1 MIYQERNG
9 NAVAV
14 HRGENRM
21 DIAELDF
28 SHRMD
33 MELSKHSF
41 PYFFQNVLGMMYPKY
56 MEEWLE
62 SMETTDRTVIICSRD
77 HGKSVFMHSWV
88 VWNLVFQEPPFQM
101 LYISSNQKQTMV
113 HMREIDRYFNLPQ
126 LKHLRPSRGWA
137 IGNIALTNGNSI
149 LERSVGSQ
157 IRGLHPQEIIIDDP
171 LKEFSISG
179 ISRVTDW
186 FFGDMIPTLHHT
198 AKLRMIGTPFT
209 YTDIFSQLEENPA
222 YFVRKYPCF
231 NSLEEPLWPARW
243 DYDALMQRRAEIG
256 SLKFTREYLCIPVS
270 TGTALFGI
278 EHLENAK
285 NKEYVLKLGQRR
297 DKGYRYCV
305 GVDPA
310 ISTDG
315 DYNVIMVLEVDDE
328 GNKTVV
334 HVDRAKNVSFR
345 ENIDK
350 LRLIG
355 QVFKPDN
362 ILYETNTFAKA
373 FTQEL
378 RAVSDLNVRD
388 FDTTRKKKQEII
400 LNLQM
405 NFENKKINLPY
416 GDNNSRAVTN
426 LLIEELSMFSITDSG
441 RFEGVGAHDDL
452 VMALALA
459 NSAAQTSTDSFIL
472 LDDMEIFDSP
482 ITPSYGISRGIA
494 GLNF

>member
-1 MIYQERNG
+1 M
-9 NAVAV
+9 V
-14 HRGENRM
+14 
-21 DIAELDF
+21 ELEELNF
-28 SHRMD
+28 AHRMD
-33 MELSKHSF
+33 MEMSKDSF
-41 PYFFQNVLGMMYPKY
+41 PYFFQNVLGMMYPEY
-56 MEEWLE
+56 MQEWLQT
-62 SMETTDRTVIICSRD
+62 MQDTDRSVIVCSRD

-88 VWNLVFQEPPFQM
+88 VWNLVFKEPPFQM
-101 LYISSNQKQTMV
+101 LYISSNQKQTLV

-126 LKHLRPSRGWA
+126 LKKFRPSRGWA
-137 IGNIALTNGNSI
+137 IGNITLTNGNSI

-171 LKEFSISG
+171 LKEFSLTG
-179 ISRVTDW
+179 IQRVTDW

-198 AKLRMIGTPFT
+198 ANLRMIGTPFT
-209 YTDIFSQLEENPA
+209 YTDIFSQLEENAA
-222 YFVRKYPCF
+222 YTVRKYPCLDSM
-231 NSLEEPLWPARW
+231 NEPLWPERW
-243 DYDALMQRRAEIG
+243 DYDALMQRKAEIG

-270 TGTALFGI
+270 TGTALFGQ

-285 NKEYVLKLGQRR
+285 NKDLILKLGHRK
-297 DKGYRYCV
+297 DKGYKYYV

-328 GNKTVV
+328 KNKSIV
-334 HVDRAKNVSFR
+334 HVDRAKNVQFR

-355 QVFKPDN
+355 QVFEPEV

-388 FDTTRKKKQEII
+388 FDTTRRKKQEII

-405 NFENKKINLPY
+405 NFENNKLHLPY
-416 GDNNSRAVTN
+416 GDNNSRKMSQA
-426 LLIEELSMFSITDSG
+426 LLEELSMFSITQSG
-441 RFEGVGAHDDL
+441 KFEGVGAHDDL
-452 VMALALA
+452 VMGLALA
-459 NSAAQTSTDSFIL
+459 NAASQTPTEAFML
-472 LDDMEIFDSP
+472 LDDMGIFEAP
-482 ITPSYGISRGIA
+482 EEPLYGQNASMV

>member
-1 MIYQERNG
+1 MEL
-9 NAVAV
+9 
-14 HRGENRM
+14 E
-21 DIAELDF
+21 ELDF
-28 SHRMD
+28 THRMD

-41 PYFFQNVLGMMYPKY
+41 PYFFQNVLGMMYPEY
-56 MEEWLE
+56 MEEWLGL
-62 SMETTDRTVIICSRD
+62 METTDRTVIICSRD

-88 VWNLVFQEPPFQM
+88 VWNLLFQEPPFQM

-113 HMREIDRYFNLPQ
+113 HMREIDRYFNLPA
-126 LKHLRPSRGWA
+126 LKQFKPSRGWA
-137 IGNIALTNGNSI
+137 IGNITLTNGNSV

-171 LKEFSISG
+171 LKEFSIAG

-198 AKLRMIGTPFT
+198 ANLRMIGTPFT

-222 YFVRKYPCF
+222 YTVRKYPCF

-243 DYDALMQRRAEIG
+243 DYDALVQRKAEIG

-270 TGTALFGI
+270 TGTALFGM
-278 EHLENAK
+278 EHLEKAK
-285 NKEYVLKLGQRR
+285 SKSHILKLGHRK
-297 DKGYRYCV
+297 DKGYKYYV

-328 GNKTVV
+328 MNKTIV
-334 HVDRAKNVSFR
+334 HVDRSKNVKFR
-345 ENIDK
+345 ENIEK

-355 QVFKPDN
+355 GVFQPDN

-388 FDTTRKKKQEII
+388 FDTTRRKKQEII

-405 NFENKKINLPY
+405 NFENGKIKLPY
-416 GDNNSRAVTN
+416 GDNNSRKMTSM
-426 LLIEELSMFSITDSG
+426 LIEELSMFSITDSG
-441 RFEGVGAHDDL
+441 KFEGVGAHDDL

-459 NSAAQTSTDSFIL
+459 NAASQTATEAFIL
-472 LDDMEIFDSP
+472 LDDMEIFGGPEKPLIGQKSSL
-482 ITPSYGISRGIA
+482 I